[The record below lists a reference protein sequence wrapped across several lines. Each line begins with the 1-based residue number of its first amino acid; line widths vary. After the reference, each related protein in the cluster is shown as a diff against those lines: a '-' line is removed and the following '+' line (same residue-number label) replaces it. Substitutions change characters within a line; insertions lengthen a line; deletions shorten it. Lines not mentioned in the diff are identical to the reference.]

1 MIQMVVSFLSLGY
14 LEVFIF
20 LLLIYL
26 KNKIID
32 IKQIK
37 YLIDFKFKRYL
48 RFVINVLY
56 YILLIRCIL
65 QFSILLFYIL
75 DLQRYR
81 YIYRFLSGEYVEL
94 VILNWLV
101 LMLFFLIL
109 LNKNIYNRNFY

>member
-37 YLIDFKFKRYL
+37 NLIDFKFKSKIFKICY
-48 RFVINVLY
+48 
-56 YILLIRCIL
+56 
-65 QFSILLFYIL
+65 
-75 DLQRYR
+75 
-81 YIYRFLSGEYVEL
+81 
-94 VILNWLV
+94 
-101 LMLFFLIL
+101 
-109 LNKNIYNRNFY
+109 

>member
-37 YLIDFKFKRYL
+37 YLIDFKFKSKIFKICY
-48 RFVINVLY
+48 
-56 YILLIRCIL
+56 
-65 QFSILLFYIL
+65 QFYI
-75 DLQRYR
+75 
-81 YIYRFLSGEYVEL
+81 I
-94 VILNWLV
+94 
-101 LMLFFLIL
+101 
-109 LNKNIYNRNFY
+109 FY

>member
-37 YLIDFKFKRYL
+37 YLIDFKFKSKIFKICY
-48 RFVINVLY
+48 
-56 YILLIRCIL
+56 
-65 QFSILLFYIL
+65 
-75 DLQRYR
+75 
-81 YIYRFLSGEYVEL
+81 
-94 VILNWLV
+94 
-101 LMLFFLIL
+101 
-109 LNKNIYNRNFY
+109 